1 MAVLGNGLDKAR
13 LATGGVHMSLNL
25 IRTHRPLVH
34 CMTNAV
40 VMNFTANGL
49 LSVGASPI
57 MADAMEEVS
66 DIVQIADALLINIG
80 TLNARTVAS
89 MNLAIEIAAEKNI
102 PIVLDP
108 VGAGAS
114 QFRLKTV
121 QQMLVDKQVTLLRCN
136 AGELAAIA
144 GANWEAYGVDSG
156 TGEANIEQLAKEVAY
171 HFSCF
176 VIVTGEHDILTD
188 GEHTK
193 RISGGHEKVTQIT
206 GTGCLLSTICAALLA
221 SSKEPL
227 RDLEILLADYK
238 TAAKR
243 AFAPIGT
250 YQVQFLNELERLS
263 EVVR

>member
-1 MAVLGNGLDKAR
+1 
-13 LATGGVHMSLNL
+13 MSLNL

-108 VGAGAS
+108 VGAGATRMKLT
-114 QFRLKTV
+114 QTNVRKA
-121 QQMLVDKQVTLLRCN
+121 
-136 AGELAAIA
+136 AGMEHIQCGFPLHIRYAAPVHST
-144 GANWEAYGVDSG
+144 N
-156 TGEANIEQLAKEVAY
+156 VA
-171 HFSCF
+171 
-176 VIVTGEHDILTD
+176 
-188 GEHTK
+188 
-193 RISGGHEKVTQIT
+193 RI
-206 GTGCLLSTICAALLA
+206 
-221 SSKEPL
+221 
-227 RDLEILLADYK
+227 
-238 TAAKR
+238 
-243 AFAPIGT
+243 
-250 YQVQFLNELERLS
+250 
-263 EVVR
+263 

>member
-1 MAVLGNGLDKAR
+1 
-13 LATGGVHMSLNL
+13 MSLNL

-121 QQMLVDKQVTLLRCN
+121 QQMLVNKQVTLLRCN

-144 GANWEAYGVDSG
+144 GANWEAYGVDS
-156 TGEANIEQLAKEVAY
+156 
-171 HFSCF
+171 
-176 VIVTGEHDILTD
+176 
-188 GEHTK
+188 
-193 RISGGHEKVTQIT
+193 
-206 GTGCLLSTICAALLA
+206 LSLIH
-221 SSKEPL
+221 
-227 RDLEILLADYK
+227 I
-238 TAAKR
+238 
-243 AFAPIGT
+243 
-250 YQVQFLNELERLS
+250 
-263 EVVR
+263 